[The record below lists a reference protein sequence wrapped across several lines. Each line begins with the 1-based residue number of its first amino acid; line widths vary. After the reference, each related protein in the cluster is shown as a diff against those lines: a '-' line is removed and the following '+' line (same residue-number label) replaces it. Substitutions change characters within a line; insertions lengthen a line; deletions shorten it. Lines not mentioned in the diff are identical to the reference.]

1 MSLFLIPIAVMF
13 MTQAIKLLIEG
24 WRGQFNWQDVNNY
37 GGMPSAHSAPLASLI
52 YMLVYDNGDLSG
64 PAIAVAIVLLVVIVR
79 DAVGFRR
86 QLGLHAAILNRL
98 IKDLPDDKEYKY
110 PVLTE
115 RLGHTVPEVIVGLL
129 VGLVLSYLAELLF
142 L

>member
-1 MSLFLIPIAVMF
+1 MSLFIIPIVVMF
-13 MTQAIKLLIEG
+13 ATQGLKLLLEG

-37 GGMPSAHSAPLASLI
+37 GGMPSAHSALLASLI